1 MNRILCVVG
10 GMNTGG
16 AETFLM
22 KIFRK
27 LDREKYHMDFCVSSD
42 KEGYYDKEILASG
55 GKIFHTTPKTK
66 GSIKSFMSL
75 RRIVKEN
82 DYKCVMRVSQHS
94 LSCMELVAAKCG
106 GAKRVVFRSSNS
118 GTGGGK
124 VNRFLHKAFAFMPKY
139 IPDVCIA
146 PSTEAAEFMF
156 GKSNVK
162 KGKVHL
168 LKNAIEVDNY
178 LYNENKRE
186 ELRKELNLEGKFV
199 VGHIGRFANQKNHKF
214 LIDVFYEISEKCE
227 NAHLVLV
234 GDGDLKNEI
243 EDKVKSLNLN
253 DKVTFLGV
261 RSDVADLLSVFD
273 VKLFPSFFEGMP
285 NTVIEAQ
292 ASSLRC
298 VIADTITKEANITG
312 LVDYL
317 SLDLP
322 ASKWADK
329 VLEYKNYERKD
340 SKQIKD
346 IFIREGYDISSVAN
360 EFANLVFEE

>member
-10 GMNTGG
+10 GMNAGG

-27 LDREKYHMDFCVSSD
+27 LDRTKYQMDFCVSSD

-66 GSIKSFMSL
+66 GSVKSFLSL
-75 RRIVKEN
+75 RKIVKDN

-118 GTGGGK
+118 GTGGGS
-124 VNRFLHKAFAFMPKY
+124 VNRFLHKVFAFLPKY
-139 IPDVCIA
+139 VPDVRIA

-156 GKSNVK
+156 GKRNVK

-168 LKNAIEVDNY
+168 LHNAIQVDNY
-178 LYNENKRE
+178 LYNAQKRE
-186 ELRKELNLEGKFV
+186 ELRKELNLEDKFV
-199 VGHIGRFANQKNHKF
+199 IGHIGRFANQKNHEF
-214 LIDVFYEISEKCE
+214 LVDVFYEITKKCD
-227 NAHLVLV
+227 NAHLVLI
-234 GDGDLKNEI
+234 GDGDLKSQI
-243 EDKVKSLNLN
+243 EKKVKSLSLD
-253 DKVTFLGV
+253 DKVSFLGV
-261 RSDVADLLSVFD
+261 RNDVPDLLSAFD

-292 ASSLRC
+292 AASLHC
-298 VIADTITKEANITG
+298 VISDTITKEANITG

-317 SLDLP
+317 PLNND
-322 ASKWADK
+322 ANMWADK
-329 VLEYKNYERKD
+329 VLEYKDYERKNM
-340 SKQIKD
+340 KE
-346 IFIREGYDISSVAN
+346 IFVKEKYDISSTVD
-360 EFANLVFEE
+360 EFVKLVFKE